1 MKDKKFL
8 ALSSLFFLL
17 FFAMIGFAS
26 LDQPISGILRAK
38 NSTMSPLKSFAV
50 VFPQMGVAGQ
60 ENSETPA
67 TKVKISVYIRD
78 VTGESMPGR
87 SVKLAADAAGVN
99 IVPADSQNTDEL
111 GMAQFFLTSTSPG
124 KIKLTATDLTSGTP
138 IANIPTVEFTQ

>member
-17 FFAMIGFAS
+17 FFAMIGIAG
-26 LDQPISGILRAK
+26 LDQPKSGFLRAK
-38 NSTMSPLKSFAV
+38 NSIMSPLKSFAV
-50 VFPQMGVAGQ
+50 VFPQMGVAGA
-60 ENSETPA
+60 ENSETPP

-78 VTGESMPGR
+78 VTGESMPSR
-87 SVKLAADAAGVN
+87 SIKLSTDAAGVN
-99 IVPADSQNTDEL
+99 IAPADTQNTDEL
-111 GMAQFFLTSTSPG
+111 GMAQFFLTSPSAG